1 MSGRVVRYGL
11 ISTAQIGL
19 KAHVPGARESANSV
33 IEAVSSRA
41 EAKARDAAAE
51 HSISRWYGSYEELLA
66 DADLD
71 AVVNVLP
78 NSMHCEWTVKA
89 AEAGKH
95 ILCEKPLAVTVAE
108 ARQMIDAAN
117 ANGVLLVEAFT
128 HRWNPQMRRVREM
141 IAGGALGE
149 VTSVESALTFPLLSL
164 PRKDW
169 ESNVRVKAD
178 LAGGSLMDAGCYPVY
193 AVRFVLGAEPV
204 RALAF
209 AHSKGDLQVDSTFSG
224 LLEFPSGAVGHVTSS
239 IEQVWRNTLTAFG
252 ESGRVSI
259 PDVFDEKSPVVITT
273 DEGERTEELTAPGR
287 FTVQFDD
294 FSECVLTGRT
304 PEFPAEDGL
313 RNTCA
318 LVALLASADKGV
330 AVEVEQA

>member
-1 MSGRVVRYGL
+1 MSDGVVRYGL

-19 KAHVPGARESANSV
+19 NAHVPGARESANSV
-33 IEAVSSRA
+33 IEAVSSRS
-41 EAKARDAAAE
+41 EAKAREAAAE
-51 HSISRWYGSYEELLA
+51 HGIPRWYGSYDEMLA
-66 DADLD
+66 DAELD
-71 AVVNVLP
+71 AVVNTLP

-95 ILCEKPLAVTVAE
+95 VLCEKPLAVTVAE
-108 ARQMIDAAN
+108 ARRMIEAAA

-149 VTSVESALTFPLLSL
+149 VTSVEAALSFPLLAS
-164 PRKDW
+164 PREDW

-209 AHSKGDLQVDSTFSG
+209 ARSKGDLQVDSTFSG

-239 IEQVWRNTLTAFG
+239 IEQSRRNTLTAFG
-252 ESGRVSI
+252 TDARVSI
-259 PDVFDEKSPVVITT
+259 PDVFDEQGPIVVTT
-273 DEGERTEELTAPGR
+273 DEGERTEEMSGPGR
-287 FTVQFDD
+287 FRVQFDD
-294 FSECVLTGRT
+294 FSECVLTGRA

-318 LVALLASADKGV
+318 LVALVESADKGV

>member
-1 MSGRVVRYGL
+1 MSDGVVRYGL

-19 KAHVPGARESANSV
+19 NAHVPGARESANSV
-33 IEAVSSRA
+33 IEAVSSRT
-41 EAKARDAAAE
+41 EEKARQAAAE
-51 HSISRWYGSYEELLA
+51 HGIPRWYGSYAEMLA
-66 DADLD
+66 DAGLD
-71 AVVNVLP
+71 AVVNTLP

-95 ILCEKPLAVTVAE
+95 VLCEKPLAVTVAE
-108 ARQMIDAAN
+108 ARRMIDAARR
-117 ANGVLLVEAFT
+117 NGVLLVEAFT

-149 VTSVESALTFPLLSL
+149 VTGVESALTFPLLAS
-164 PRKDW
+164 PREEW

-204 RALAF
+204 RVAAI
-209 AHSKGDLQVDSTFSG
+209 ARSRPGCEVDSTFSG

-239 IEQVWRNTLTAFG
+239 IEQLWRNTLTAFG
-252 ESGRVSI
+252 TSGRVSI
-259 PDVFDEKSPVVITT
+259 PDMFDEKSPVVVTT
-273 DEGERTEELTAPGR
+273 DGGERTEELAGPGR

-294 FSECVLTGRT
+294 FSDCVLTGRAQ
-304 PEFPAEDGL
+304 EFPAEDGL

-318 LVALLASADKGV
+318 LVALLASAREGA
-330 AVEVEQA
+330 AVEVEQT